1 MLLKNNLPRSTTR
14 KFSALIFILLLS
26 LTTFAAAAEVIKQ
39 TPAKVL
45 AQYGRGKLLEI
56 NNQKVLL
63 VAGTNYEMGYQQGK
77 LLQNEVK
84 ALVERILFIV
94 RGAEATKAKAFLQP
108 GSIENAFERT
118 RPFID
123 ERYFEE
129 MQGIADGAGIDLRD
143 VHLANIFPE
152 LFHCSGFALFG
163 NATKGEKLLHGR
175 ILDYMTEAGLQ
186 KYALVTIAKPA
197 GFNNYVT
204 VGFPGL
210 VGSVTCMND
219 KQVALGEMGGS
230 GEGSWDGTPMTFL
243 MRKAAEEADHLQQAV
258 DIFKNSKR
266 TCEYYY
272 VISDGKIP
280 DGRGLAC
287 TSEKCD
293 VLKPNQSHPQLPHAI
308 EDVVLMSAGDRYEH
322 LARLV
327 KEKFG
332 KIDID
337 YALDL
342 MNRPVAMKSCLH
354 RVLFSPQDL
363 KLWVSNA
370 VMPEETEQ
378 YAACYQPYYEY
389 DFKKLLTI
397 IPDTTPA
404 GIGKVPAYIKKDI
417 AATQQPAQPK
427 IPDVIATV
435 PSSIKRLYPVSTN
448 SRTQQLL
455 SPYRFKTDAFEYKM
469 KFQIHTQAYDIFEI
483 SFPSAFKSDI
493 EQNNTVYCEY
503 FRAKGGQKRAS
514 VILLDI
520 LEGSLTVSRLIA
532 HSLAS
537 SGIDGCIMTLPHYGP
552 RRMPD
557 DNLIE
562 FMKDPNVFITSVQQA
577 VIDVRRTAR
586 WIESQPQVDK
596 NRIGLCGTSLGGYI
610 AALSGGVDGGFK
622 KIALVL
628 AGADMPTVLTT
639 NAREVKDIKE
649 QLALMNLTGE
659 KLLALLEP
667 IEPLTFADR
676 LKKSRILMINGSQD
690 TIVPPACAEKLA
702 KATGAEIC
710 WFNTGHYG
718 MSKYLLAALGKV
730 NAHFSGDKW

>member
-1 MLLKNNLPRSTTR
+1 MLLKNNLSRTPVR
-14 KFSALIFILLLS
+14 KFAILIFIILS
-26 LTTFAAAAEVIKQ
+26 PLTVLVTAAEVIQQ
-39 TPAKVL
+39 TQPKVL
-45 AQYGRGKLLEI
+45 AQYGQGKLLEI
-56 NNQKVLL
+56 NKQKVLL
-63 VAGTNYEMGYQQGK
+63 VAGSSYEMGYQQGK

-84 ALVERILFIV
+84 TLVERVLFIV
-94 RGAEATKAKAFLQP
+94 RGAEATKAKAYLLP

-118 RPFID
+118 KPFID

-129 MQGIADGAGIDLRD
+129 MQGIADGAGVDLRD

-152 LFHCSGFALFG
+152 LFHCSGFAMFG
-163 NATKGEKLLHGR
+163 KATEGGKLLHGR

-186 KYALVTIAKPA
+186 KYALVTIAKPT
-197 GFNNYVT
+197 GYNSFIT

-219 KQVALGEMGGS
+219 KQVALGEMGGR

-258 DIFKNSKR
+258 DIFKNAKR

-280 DGRGLAC
+280 DGRALSC

-293 VLKPNQSHPQLPHAI
+293 ILETNQSHPQLPHAI
-308 EDVVLMSAGDRYEH
+308 EDAVLMSGGDRYEH

-332 KIDID
+332 EIDID

-342 MNRPVAMKSCLH
+342 MNRPVAMESCLH

-363 KLWVSNA
+363 KIWVATA
-370 VMPEETEQ
+370 VMPEETEK

-389 DFKKLLTI
+389 NFKELLTMV
-397 IPDTTPA
+397 PDATPA
-404 GIGKVPAYIKKDI
+404 GIENVPAYIKKAI
-417 AATQQPAQPK
+417 PEQTQPAKPQ

-435 PSSIKRLYPVSTN
+435 PDSIKRNYPVSTN
-448 SRTQQLL
+448 AHTQQLL
-455 SPYRFKTDAFEYKM
+455 SPYRFKNEAFEYKM
-469 KFQIHTQAYDIFEI
+469 KFQSDSPAYEIFEI
-483 SFPSAFKSDI
+483 SFPSAFKSSV

-503 FRAKGGQKRAS
+503 FRAKGDQKRAS

-557 DNLIE
+557 DSLIE
-562 FMKDPNVFITSVQQA
+562 FMQDPNAFIASVQQA
-577 VIDVRRTAR
+577 VVDVMRTAR
-586 WIESQPQVDK
+586 WIESQPQVDG
-596 NRIGLCGTSLGGYI
+596 NRIGLCGTSLGGFI
-610 AALSGGVDGGFK
+610 AALSGGVDGGFN

-628 AGADMPTVLTT
+628 AGGDMSTVLTT
-639 NAREVKDIKE
+639 QSREVKEIK
-649 QLALMNLTGE
+649 QHITSLNLTDE
-659 KLLALLEP
+659 KISALFEP

-676 LKKSRILMINGSQD
+676 LKSSKVLMINGSLD
-690 TIVPPACAEKLA
+690 TIVPPVCAQKLA
-702 KATGAEIC
+702 DATGAEIY
-710 WFNTGHYG
+710 WFNTDHYG

>member
-1 MLLKNNLPRSTTR
+1 MLLKNLSRPAVR

-26 LTTFAAAAEVIKQ
+26 LTTFVAAAEIIQQ

-45 AQYGRGKLLEI
+45 AQYGRGQLLEI

-63 VAGTNYEMGYQQGK
+63 LAGSNYEMGYQQGK

-84 ALVERILFIV
+84 TLVERILFIV
-94 RGAEATKAKAFLQP
+94 RAAEATKAKPFLQP
-108 GSIENAFERT
+108 GCIENAFERT

-129 MQGIADGAGIDLRD
+129 MQGIADGAGIPLGD
-143 VHLANIFPE
+143 VHLANVFPE

-163 NATKGEKLLHGR
+163 NATKGGKLLHGR

-186 KYALVTIAKPA
+186 KFALVTIAKPA
-197 GFNNYVT
+197 GYNSFVT

-219 KQVALGEMGGS
+219 KQVALGEMGGR
-230 GEGSWDGTPMTFL
+230 GEGSWDGMPMTFL

-258 DIFKNSKR
+258 DIFKNAKR

-280 DGRGLAC
+280 DGRALAC

-293 VLKPNQSHPQLPHAI
+293 ILKPNESHPQLPHAI
-308 EDVVLMSAGDRYEH
+308 EDAVLMSAGDRYEN

-332 KIDID
+332 EIDIN

-342 MNRPVAMKSCLH
+342 MNRPVAMESCLH

-363 KLWVSNA
+363 KLWVANA
-370 VMPEETEQ
+370 VMPEETEK

-389 DFKKLLTI
+389 DFKELLTM
-397 IPDTTPA
+397 IPDTAPA
-404 GIGKVPAYIKKDI
+404 GIENVPAYIKKDI
-417 AATQQPAQPK
+417 ASQQQPAQPK

-435 PSSIKRLYPVSTN
+435 PSSIKRLYPVSN
-448 SRTQQLL
+448 NAHTQQLL
-455 SPYRFKTDAFEYKM
+455 SPYRFKNEAFEYKM
-469 KFQIHTQAYDIFEI
+469 KFQSNSPAYDIFEI
-483 SFPSAFKSDI
+483 SFPSAFKSTF

-503 FRAKGGQKRAS
+503 FRAKGDQKRAS

-537 SGIDGCIMTLPHYGP
+537 SGVDACIMTLPHYGP

-557 DNLIE
+557 DKLIE
-562 FMKDPNVFITSVQQA
+562 FMKDPNMFIASVQQA
-577 VIDVRRTAR
+577 VMDVRRTAC

-596 NRIGLCGTSLGGYI
+596 ERIGLCGTSLGGLI
-610 AALSGGVDGGFK
+610 AALAGGVDGGFK

-628 AGADMPTVLTT
+628 AGGDISAVLTT
-639 NAREVKDIKE
+639 DSREVREIKQHLSE
-649 QLALMNLTGE
+649 MNLTDE
-659 KLLALLEP
+659 KISALFEP

-676 LKKSRILMINGSQD
+676 LKKSNILMINGSLD
-690 TIVPPACAEKLA
+690 TIVPPACAQKLA
-702 KATGAEIC
+702 DATGAEIC
-710 WFNTGHYG
+710 WFNTDHYG

>member
-1 MLLKNNLPRSTTR
+1 MFAKNNLHRSATR
-14 KFSALIFILLLS
+14 KLTALIFILLLS
-26 LTTFAAAAEVIKQ
+26 LATFAGAAEIIKQ

-56 NNQKVLL
+56 NDQKVLL
-63 VAGTNYEMGYQQGK
+63 LAGSNYEMGYQHGK
-77 LLQNEVK
+77 LLQKEVK
-84 ALVERILFIV
+84 ALVERVLFIV
-94 RGAEATKAKAFLQP
+94 RAAEATQAKPFLKP

-118 RPFID
+118 KSFID

-129 MQGIADGAGIDLRD
+129 MQGIADGSGVPLRD
-143 VHLANIFPE
+143 VHLANVFPE

-163 NATKGEKLLHGR
+163 DATKGQKLLHGR
-175 ILDYMTEAGLQ
+175 ILDYMTEAGIQ
-186 KYALVTIAKPA
+186 EYALLTVAKPT
-197 GFNNYVT
+197 GYNNYVT
-204 VGFPGL
+204 VGFAGL

-230 GEGSWDGTPMTFL
+230 GEGSWDGMPMTFL

-258 DIFKNSKR
+258 DIFKNTKR

-293 VLKPNQSHPQLPHAI
+293 VLKSNESHPQLPHAI
-308 EDVVLMSAGDRYEH
+308 KDVVLMSAGDRYEH

-327 KEKFG
+327 KENFG
-332 KIDID
+332 EIDVD

-342 MNRPVAMKSCLH
+342 MNRPVAMKDCLH

-363 KLWVSNA
+363 KLWVANA

-378 YAACYQPYYEY
+378 FAACYRPYYEY
-389 DFKKLLTI
+389 DFKKLLTM
-397 IPDTTPA
+397 IPETTPT
-404 GIGKVPAYIKKDI
+404 GIEKVPAYIKKET
-417 AATQQPAQPK
+417 ATQQSAQPK

-435 PSSIKRLYPVSTN
+435 PSDIKRRYPVSTDN
-448 SRTQQLL
+448 HIQQML
-455 SPYRFKTDAFEYKM
+455 SPYRFKNEAFEYKI
-469 KFQIHTQAYDIFEI
+469 KFQANTPAYDILKI
-483 SFPSAFKSDI
+483 SFPSALKTDI

-503 FRAKGGQKRAS
+503 FRAKGNQKRAS

-562 FMKDPNVFITSVQQA
+562 FMKDPNVFVASVQQA
-577 VIDVRRTAR
+577 VMDVRRTAR
-586 WIESQPQVDK
+586 WIESQPQKEK
-596 NRIGLCGTSLGGYI
+596 NRIGLCGTSLGGFI
-610 AALSGGVDGGFK
+610 AALSGGVDGGFN

-628 AGADMPTVLTT
+628 AGADMPAVLTT
-639 NAREVKDIKE
+639 DAKEVQDIKAH
-649 QLALMNLTGE
+649 LALMNISGE
-659 KLLALLEP
+659 KLSALLEP

-676 LKKSRILMINGSQD
+676 LKKSKILMINGSLD
-690 TIVPPACAEKLA
+690 TIVPPACAQKLA

-710 WFNTGHYG
+710 WFNTDHYG
-718 MSKYLLAALGKV
+718 MSKYLLIALGKV
-730 NAHFSGDKW
+730 NTHFSGDKW